1 MLDLWGRR
9 GDRAMNKGRAR
20 VLVVDNELRYVRAVQ
35 INLEA
40 KGYEVLAARDGQT
53 AIELAANEEPNLII
67 LDIRMPGLDGY
78 EVCRRIREF
87 STAPII
93 VLSALA
99 ANADRVKDLDVGA
112 DDYVPKPFS
121 ADELVDR
128 VRAALRRAELS
139 ELADSRLQVQD

>member
-9 GDRAMNKGRAR
+9 GDRGMNKGRAR
-20 VLVVDNELRYVRAVQ
+20 VLLVDDELRYVRAVQ

-99 ANADRVKDLDVGA
+99 ANADKVRDLDVGA

-128 VRAALRRAELS
+128 VRAALQRAELS
-139 ELADSRLQVQD
+139 EFVDSRL

>member
-1 MLDLWGRR
+1 MD
-9 GDRAMNKGRAR
+9 KGRAR
-20 VLVVDNELRYVRAVQ
+20 VLVVDDELRYVRAVQ
-35 INLEA
+35 VNLEA

-99 ANADRVKDLDVGA
+99 ASADGVKDLDVGA
-112 DDYVPKPFS
+112 ADYVPKPFS

-139 ELADSRLQVQD
+139 EFADSRLRAQD